1 MKLQVNKIQKSYKKT
16 QVLRDISFECAGGEC
31 IGFIGDNGCGK
42 TTLLS
47 ILVGVESA
55 DAGTIIVDGKKNL
68 RRNKNTSEIGYVPQ
82 INPLPDNLKVK
93 ECLKLWCG
101 SKDAYERMLKRYD
114 LTSIAGKRISK
125 LSGGM
130 KRRVAIA
137 CAMASEPSILVMD
150 EPTAALDIKYKML
163 IHRDMNKYVENGGL
177 LIIVTH
183 EREEMEMCNTCYRIV
198 NGRNEKI

>member
-1 MKLQVNKIQKSYKKT
+1 
-16 QVLRDISFECAGGEC
+16 
-31 IGFIGDNGCGK
+31 
-42 TTLLS
+42 
-47 ILVGVESA
+47 
-55 DAGTIIVDGKKNL
+55 
-68 RRNKNTSEIGYVPQ
+68 
-82 INPLPDNLKVK
+82 
-93 ECLKLWCG
+93 
-101 SKDAYERMLKRYD
+101 
-114 LTSIAGKRISK
+114 
-125 LSGGM
+125 M